1 MILFLKKDAWL
12 SHNGTV
18 KGYSSYKVSNN
29 VNKHY
34 AVGLGIYNVF
44 IYTGG
49 TLGENGQPGTLGDGK
64 TVSISMDNAIEVPNN
79 KDVLIENACIQTFAN
94 EDGALQKFNSIING
108 VGSGVSSGI
117 TGEGWSR
124 KFLLNYRNGTAVVG
138 KANNSD
144 QKGKYIGVD
153 TIENIK
159 QLGDDDL
166 DLDEL
171 KELVNNKKNENL
183 YTEDSYKKYADIYA
197 DASKILTTDGLKYS
211 IQKDVDEAVKKLKDA
226 QAQLE
231 IKVNKDELDKLYT
244 DKKDFKE
251 ESYTADSWKVF
262 KDALLKAQEVLNNEN
277 ATQEEVNQAYGALK
291 EATDALK
298 TKTTTP
304 SEEETKGD
312 KLGNTNGQGDNQKG
326 QTTQERN
333 AINRNKSKVKTGDNM
348 KVVPYA
354 LLMMAAAG
362 GYVTVCRRNKEN

>member
-1 MILFLKKDAWL
+1 M
-12 SHNGTV
+12 
-18 KGYSSYKVSNN
+18 
-29 VNKHY
+29 
-34 AVGLGIYNVF
+34 
-44 IYTGG
+44 
-49 TLGENGQPGTLGDGK
+49 
-64 TVSISMDNAIEVPNN
+64 
-79 KDVLIENACIQTFAN
+79 
-94 EDGALQKFNSIING
+94 
-108 VGSGVSSGI
+108 
-117 TGEGWSR
+117 
-124 KFLLNYRNGTAVVG
+124 
-138 KANNSD
+138 
-144 QKGKYIGVD
+144 
-153 TIENIK
+153 
-159 QLGDDDL
+159 
-166 DLDEL
+166 
-171 KELVNNKKNENL
+171 
-183 YTEDSYKKYADIYA
+183 
-197 DASKILTTDGLKYS
+197 
-211 IQKDVDEAVKKLKDA
+211 KKLKDA

-262 KDALLKAQEVLNNEN
+262 KDALSKAQEVLNNEN

-312 KLGNTNGQGDNQKG
+312 KLENTNGQGDNQKG